1 MNEKIRSLMD
11 YIEKAVSPYHAVAE
25 VREYFLNAGYTELKL
40 GESLSFGKLKR
51 GAGYFVNVF
60 GSACVAFYVGEEFCE
75 SSRLKVVMAHTDS
88 PGLKIKTFP
97 KRENADGS
105 ISINTEVY
113 GGPILNTWMDR
124 PLSIAGR
131 IMVKG
136 KNVFEPETVL
146 VDAKK
151 SVATIPNLAIHMNR
165 EVNKGVELNKQI
177 DLLPLLG
184 GNAKE
189 AGEDWLFGLFGMKK
203 EEVLSYDLYVY
214 NNERPELVGL
224 DDDMLSAPRID
235 NLSSVLAGV
244 RALGDASPV
253 TFANSLNV
261 FAAWDN
267 EEVGSQTKQGGDSQ
281 TFAWILEKIY
291 LSLGFSREDYLS
303 AVMSGVMMSADVAHA
318 THPNHVE
325 KCDITN
331 RVYLNKG
338 VAFKVSGNQKYATDA
353 ETQAIFEMLCR
364 ENDIPYQI
372 FVNRSDIPGGSTIGS
387 LMSSNLPMRTIDL
400 GIPMLAMHSARE
412 LAGVADEEAMYR
424 LMKAFFE
431 A

>member
-1 MNEKIRSLMD
+1 MNEKITNLMN
-11 YIEKAVSPYHAVAE
+11 YIEKSVTPYHAVAG
-25 VREYFLNAGYTELKL
+25 VRESFINAGYKELKL
-40 GESLSFGKLKR
+40 EETWGSLAR
-51 GAGYFVNVF
+51 GCGYFISVF
-60 GSACVAFYVGEEFCE
+60 GSACVAFYVGEEFAAGG
-75 SSRLKVVMAHTDS
+75 RLKVVMAHTDS
-88 PGLKIKTFP
+88 PGLKLKTSP
-97 KRENADGS
+97 KRGNADGT

-136 KNVFEPETVL
+136 ENVFEPKTVL

-165 EVNKGVELNKQI
+165 DVNKGVELNKQI
-177 DLLPLLG
+177 DLLPILG
-184 GNAKE
+184 GNAEE

-203 EEVLSYDLYVY
+203 EDVLSYDLYVY
-214 NNERPELVGL
+214 NNDKPELVGM
-224 DDDMLSAPRID
+224 DESMLSAPRID

-244 RALGDASPV
+244 EALCEASMKG
-253 TFANSLNV
+253 NSLSV

-267 EEVGSQTKQGGDSQ
+267 EEVGSQTKQGGDSM
-281 TFAWILEKIY
+281 TFAFVLEKIY
-291 LSLGFSREDYLS
+291 LALGLTREEYLS
-303 AVMSGVMMSADVAHA
+303 AIMSGVMMSADVAHA
-318 THPNHVE
+318 AHPNRTE
-325 KCDITN
+325 KGDITN

-338 VAFKVSGNQKYATDA
+338 VAFKLSGNQKYATDA
-353 ETQAIFEMLCR
+353 ETLAIFESLCKK
-364 ENDIPYQI
+364 NNIPYQI

-387 LMSSNLPMRTIDL
+387 LMSSQLPLRTLDL

-412 LAGVADEEAMYR
+412 LSGVEDQEAMYR
-424 LMKAFFE
+424 LMKVFFE

>member
-1 MNEKIRSLMD
+1 MNGKITSLMN
-11 YIEKAVSPYHAVAE
+11 YIEKSVTPYHAVAE
-25 VREYFLNAGYTELKL
+25 VRERFINEGYKELRL
-40 GESLSFGKLKR
+40 EEAWGKLER
-51 GAGYFVNVF
+51 GCGYFINVF
-60 GSACVAFYVGEEFCE
+60 GSACVAFYVGNELAAGG
-75 SSRLKVVMAHTDS
+75 RLKVVMAHTDS
-88 PGLKIKTFP
+88 PGLKLKTSP
-97 KRENADGS
+97 KRGNADGT

-136 KNVFEPETVL
+136 ENVFEPKCVL

-165 EVNKGVELNKQI
+165 KVNEGVELNKQI

-184 GNAKE
+184 GNAE
-189 AGEDWLFGLFGMKK
+189 AAGEDWLFGLFDMK
-203 EEVLSYDLYVY
+203 EEDVLSYDLYVY
-214 NNERPELVGL
+214 NNDKPELVGM
-224 DDDMLSAPRID
+224 DDSMLSAPRID
-235 NLSSVLAGV
+235 NLSSVLAGAE
-244 RALGDASPV
+244 ALCEASMNG
-253 TFANSLNV
+253 NSLSV

-267 EEVGSQTKQGGDSQ
+267 EEVGSQTKQGGDSM
-281 TFAWILEKIY
+281 TFAFVLEKIY
-291 LSLGFSREDYLS
+291 LALGFSREEYLS

-318 THPNHVE
+318 AHPNRTE
-325 KCDITN
+325 KGDITN

-338 VAFKVSGNQKYATDA
+338 VAFKISGNQKYATDA
-353 ETQAIFEMLCR
+353 QTLAIFEALCK
-364 ENDIPYQI
+364 ENSIPYQM

-387 LMSSNLPMRTIDL
+387 LMSSQLPLRTLDL

-412 LAGVADEEAMYR
+412 LSGVADQEAMYR
-424 LMKAFFE
+424 LMKAFYE